1 MPVTPVVHVQ
11 GSETFARLLCHFGSM
26 APVSDCLSCRVTG
39 TLVCLTCSGYLTSQL
54 YTRPP
59 VRGIHRLMTV
69 TFATG
74 FAALGVARAVI

>member
-1 MPVTPVVHVQ
+1 MTSNTMTTVT
-11 GSETFARLLCHFGSM
+11 
-26 APVSDCLSCRVTG
+26 DCMSCRVTG

-54 YTRPP
+54 YTKAPI
-59 VRGIHRLMTV
+59 RGIHRLMTV